1 MLKPILSRG
10 LPVALVFLTALGC
23 AGPAGERPAGDPGR
37 SGPGR
42 SAVLAE
48 GQWAGN
54 EWQLVRNLK
63 DSGSSCVGVR
73 LAGLDSMLEC
83 DMTVGEGAFNVAIQ
97 KFPDGTV
104 VAFGLARPDVREI
117 RVERRGAGTEGVATI
132 AAPGPA
138 AAGDGGPRLV
148 VVFGSPDRPV
158 VDLSYTAGAE
168 HQSLRTTFK
177 DVNDETDGTDGGEP
191 HA

>member
-1 MLKPILSRG
+1 MRKPNFPRG
-10 LPVALVFLTALGC
+10 LPVVLVFLTALGC
-23 AGPAGERPAGDPGR
+23 AGPAGERPGGDPGR

-83 DMTVGEGAFNVAIQ
+83 DMAVGEGAFNVAIQ

-104 VAFGLARPDVREI
+104 VAFGLARPDVHEI

-132 AAPGPA
+132 AAPEPA
-138 AAGDGGPRLV
+138 AAGDGGDGGPRLV

-177 DVNDETDGTDGGEP
+177 DVNDENDGGEP

>member
-1 MLKPILSRG
+1 MRKPIFARG
-10 LPVALVFLTALGC
+10 LPVTLVVLTALGC
-23 AGPAGERPAGDPGR
+23 TGPAGERPAGDPGR
-37 SGPGR
+37 SDRGR
-42 SAVLAE
+42 AAVLAE
-48 GQWAGN
+48 GQWAGS
-54 EWQLVRNLK
+54 EWQLVRNRK

-83 DMTVGEGAFNVAIQ
+83 DMTVGESAFNVAIQ

-117 RVERRGAGTEGVATI
+117 RVERRGTGTEGVATI
-132 AAPGPA
+132 AAPEG
-138 AAGDGGPRLV
+138 GGPRLV
-148 VVFGSPDRPV
+148 VVLGSPERPV
-158 VDLSYTAGAE
+158 VDMSYTAGGE

-177 DVNDETDGTDGGEP
+177 DVNDETDGGEP

>member
-1 MLKPILSRG
+1 MLAATRG
-10 LPVALVFLTALGC
+10 HRAANTGARAHTPRHPRTGC
-23 AGPAGERPAGDPGR
+23 AGPADRPAGDPGR

-42 SAVLAE
+42 ASVLAE
-48 GQWAGN
+48 GQWAGSD
-54 EWQLVRNLK
+54 WQLVRNLK

-73 LAGLDSMLEC
+73 LAGL
-83 DMTVGEGAFNVAIQ
+83 
-97 KFPDGTV
+97 
-104 VAFGLARPDVREI
+104 ARPDVREI
-117 RVERRGAGTEGVATI
+117 RVERRWAGTERVATI
-132 AAPGPA
+132 AGREPGPTPA

-158 VDLSYTAGAE
+158 VDLSYTAGGE

-177 DVNDETDGTDGGEP
+177 DVNDETDGGEP

>member
-1 MLKPILSRG
+1 M
-10 LPVALVFLTALGC
+10 
-23 AGPAGERPAGDPGR
+23 
-37 SGPGR
+37 
-42 SAVLAE
+42 
-48 GQWAGN
+48 
-54 EWQLVRNLK
+54 VRNLK

-117 RVERRGAGTEGVATI
+117 RVERRGAGSERVATI
-132 AAPGPA
+132 AGPEPGPTPA

-158 VDLSYTAGAE
+158 VDLSYTAGGE

-177 DVNDETDGTDGGEP
+177 HVNDETDGGEP